1 LIAAYL
7 ETGTDYSNFTESA
20 HLTFVRDTRQSVV
33 APNQGLFITLLVIF
47 EAVVGVLILSGGR
60 RTGVGLWG
68 AMPMHV
74 GLLLFGWVL
83 SCGPS

>member
-7 ETGTDYSNFTESA
+7 ETGADYSNFADSA
-20 HLTFVRDTRQSVV
+20 HVTFVRETWQSVL
-33 APNQGLFITLLVIF
+33 APNQGLFITLSVTF

-68 AMPMHV
+68 AKPMHV
-74 GLLLFGWVL
+74 GLLLFGRVL